1 MLEIQNQEHFNKVK
15 AFAEST
21 NRMEQLQEKLDYLD
35 TYADHE
41 RKGLTKCILG
51 YDFAPYSFSFLMMKK
66 DDSGE
71 YQPWFNGGLVFFD
84 AGDSGVGLP
93 QLSVRIG
100 DTSES
105 EWNIHT

>member
-1 MLEIQNQEHFNKVK
+1 MIEIQNQEHFDKIK

-21 NRMEQLQEKLDYLD
+21 GRMKQLQEKLDYLG

-41 RKGLTKCILG
+41 RKGLTKCVLG

-66 DDSGE
+66 DDNGE
-71 YQPWFNGGLVFFD
+71 YQRWFNGGLIYFS
-84 AGDSGVGLP
+84 AGDSGVGMP

-100 DTSES
+100 DISES
-105 EWNIHT
+105 NWSIHT